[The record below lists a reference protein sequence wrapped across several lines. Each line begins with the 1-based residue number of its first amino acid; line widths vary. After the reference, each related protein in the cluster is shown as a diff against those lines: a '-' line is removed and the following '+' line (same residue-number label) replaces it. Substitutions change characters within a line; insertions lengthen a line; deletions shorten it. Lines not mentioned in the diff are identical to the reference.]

1 MIGLGVKNPIREK
14 ELQRLKN
21 SIRIGARIN
30 VKTLKVSQG
39 RHASG
44 AHQRHGGGER
54 NRDSKVS
61 ASGVGGACKWLNG
74 KCDMGGAGGA
84 EEREKQERQMM
95 DK

>member
-21 SIRIGARIN
+21 SIKIGDRIN

-44 AHQRHGGGER
+44 A
-54 NRDSKVS
+54 
-61 ASGVGGACKWLNG
+61 GGAFKWLNG

-84 EEREKQERQMM
+84 EERKKQERQMM